1 MRIRKP
7 INIFVLLLV
16 CFSCIDEYPLDI
28 RSYENLLVIDG
39 MITNQPGPYT
49 VRLSRSASI
58 DYPVFDPVINAK
70 IIIEDNHGNNEQL
83 TEIDDGIYA
92 TAPDGMQGVSDR
104 SYRLKLELADGTKY
118 ESPYQRMNGSVG
130 IDSVYAKI
138 EYRETSDPDYDL
150 VGYQFYLNSSPSVN
164 DTVYYLWQLEE
175 TWEFNSDFTLDYI
188 YEGTISPS
196 GNPYKFYT
204 CWTTKKIPEINCF
217 STLNQASP
225 QVADY
230 PLTYVSTQSK
240 RLSIRYSLL
249 TRQLTI
255 SKEAYKFWNDVK
267 QQISDNELLFDQQ
280 PFQIRGNLHNVN
292 EPDEPVMGYF
302 TVAGTSEKRIFVNRP
317 LFVDFDYPV
326 CFPETDLRKLAYTPP
341 RYWPI
346 YLVDTKDG
354 MAIGEKSCFDCRM
367 HDGSLEKPEFWTDA
381 D

>member
-1 MRIRKP
+1 MKIRKL
-7 INIFVLLLV
+7 INIFVLLLI

-28 RSYENLLVIDG
+28 KSYENLLVVDG
-39 MITNQPGPYT
+39 MITNEPGPYT
-49 VRLSRSASI
+49 VKLSRSSSV
-58 DYPVFDPVINAK
+58 DYPVFNPVNNALV
-70 IIIEDNHGNNEQL
+70 IIEDDQGISEQL
-83 TEIDDGIYA
+83 NEIEDGTYTTSEGGI
-92 TAPDGMQGVSDR
+92 QGESGR
-104 SYRLKLELADGTKY
+104 SYRLKLELANGSKY
-118 ESPYQRMNGSVG
+118 ESPFQKMPGSVG

-150 VGYQFYLNSSPSVN
+150 VGYQFYLNSKTPQI
-164 DTVYYLWQLEE
+164 DTVYYLWQLVE
-175 TWEFNSDFTLDYI
+175 TWKFNSDFTLDYI

-196 GNPYKFYT
+196 GDPYKFYT
-204 CWTTKKIPEINCF
+204 CWTTEKIHEINCF
-217 STLNQASP
+217 STLNQASA
-225 QVADY
+225 QVTEY

-280 PFQIRGNLHNVN
+280 PFQIRGNLKNIN
-292 EPDEPVMGYF
+292 DPNEPVMGYF
-302 TVAGTSEKRIFVNRP
+302 TAAGVTEKRIFVNRP
-317 LFVDFDYPV
+317 LYVDFDYPV

-367 HDGSLEKPEFWTDA
+367 HDGSLEKPEFWIDA